1 MKKEEKEK
9 LKIHLANKISK
20 VDSSLKGGGFHNY
33 KGKKISHPHIL
44 KAKTKE
50 EKYAAVCKWIERLK
64 VSPDSFKKEKMNQF
78 AHYLNSSQVL
88 CYVFFKY
95 LEENNLLTKFV
106 KDNIGDIGVDA
117 NELKCEFEYVPEE
130 YPDNYGSHQ
139 ATNYDCRIFNDTF
152 ELLIE
157 VKYTEDKF
165 GTCANDA
172 SHEKKFDNCYRNLI
186 ENCKVLNADKL
197 EKFKQMRP
205 FYQLIRNVLQI
216 REGKKRKTYCMFL
229 YPKANEGVEKHYD
242 NFHKSGI
249 PNKEYDEFVKN
260 VYWEGLF
267 SIMSKAEKIKEVYF
281 PETIFPELEK

>member
-1 MKKEEKEK
+1 MKKDKKEK
-9 LKIHLANKISK
+9 LKTHLAGQISND
-20 VDSSLKGGGFHNY
+20 DSSLNGGGYHNY
-33 KGKKISHPHIL
+33 KGKKVIHPHIL
-44 KAKTKE
+44 KAETKE

-64 VSPDSFKKEKMNQF
+64 VSPDSFEKEKMNQF

-106 KDNIGDIGVDA
+106 KDNIGVNA
-117 NELKCEFEYVPEE
+117 SELKCEFEYVPEE

-157 VKYTEDKF
+157 VKYTEDEF

-186 ENCKVLNADKL
+186 KNCKVLNADKI

-216 REGKKRKTYCMFL
+216 REGKKRETYCMFL
-229 YPKANEGVEKHYD
+229 YPKANEGVKEHYD
-242 NFHKSGI
+242 EFYNSEI
-249 PNKEYDEFVKN
+249 PNKEFYNKFVKN

-267 SIMSKAEKIKEVYF
+267 SIMSKEIKEAYF